1 MSVTATGFE
10 AAFVVKWEGWEDLGD
25 MNFYFGDV
33 TPNMSFWGPWPQ
45 VQEWCDTEH
54 EIDVIVALDT
64 MTVRI
69 EAFNTE
75 SESVGIIE
83 VPIVI
88 SRASMVAQLIECE
101 SMLSDVS
108 NALPSGLESCG
119 EFPEEQIEGA
129 K

>member
-10 AAFVVKWEGWEDLGD
+10 AAFAKTWESWEDLGD

-33 TPNMSFWGPWPQ
+33 TPNMNFWGPWPQ
-45 VQEWCDTEH
+45 VQEWLDAER
-54 EIDVIVALDT
+54 EIDVIVALDL

-75 SESVGIIE
+75 SESVGFLEI
-83 VPIVI
+83 PIVI

-108 NALPSGLESCG
+108 NSLPSGLESWG

>member
-10 AAFVVKWEGWEDLGD
+10 AAFAVTWEAWDDLGD
-25 MNFYFGDV
+25 MNFSFYGI
-33 TPNMSFWGPWPQ
+33 TPNMNFWCPWPQ
-45 VQEWCDTEH
+45 VQEWRDAEH
-54 EIDVIVALDT
+54 EIDIIVSLDK
-64 MTVRI
+64 MTVQL
-69 EAFNTE
+69 EAFNAE

-108 NALPSGLESCG
+108 SSLPSGLESWG

>member
-10 AAFVVKWEGWEDLGD
+10 AAFVVTWDDWDDLGD
-25 MNFYFGDV
+25 MNFSFYGV

-45 VQEWCDTEH
+45 VQEWRDAGH
-54 EIDVIVALDT
+54 EIDIIVSLDK
-64 MTVRI
+64 MTVQL
-69 EAFNTE
+69 EAFNAE
-75 SESVGIIE
+75 SESAGIIE

-108 NALPSGLESCG
+108 SSLPSGLESWG